1 VTSPTPPSV
10 PPTTASAVIE
20 WLALTKQ
27 TSTPEEIAEAE
38 AKVAD
43 YVAAT
48 NTLVARWCT
57 PDEVTG
63 EWGPEVHLGARMLA
77 GRLYRRRNNP
87 AGVADFGAEGGPV
100 FVQRNDPDIAALL
113 RIGSYTPPRVG

>member
-1 VTSPTPPSV
+1 VTSPTPSV
-10 PPTTASAVIE
+10 PPTSSAAVRE
-20 WLALTKQ
+20 WLSLTGEQ
-27 TSTPEEIAEAE
+27 SVDE

-48 NTLVARWCT
+48 NAAVTRWCT
-57 PDEVTG
+57 PDPDG
-63 EWGPEVHLGARMLA
+63 EWGPDVHLGARMLA

-87 AGVADFGAEGGPV
+87 AGLAEYSAEGPV
-100 FVQRNDPDIAALL
+100 FVQRNDPDIAMLL

>member
-1 VTSPTPPSV
+1 VTSPTPSV
-10 PPTTASAVIE
+10 PPTSSAAVRE
-20 WLALTKQ
+20 WLSLTGEQ
-27 TSTPEEIAEAE
+27 SVDE

-48 NTLVARWCT
+48 NVLIARWCT
-57 PDEVTG
+57 PDPDG
-63 EWGPEVHLGARMLA
+63 EWGPDVHLGARMLA

-87 AGVADFGAEGGPV
+87 AGLAEYSAEGPV
-100 FVQRNDPDIAALL
+100 FVQRNDPDIAMLL